1 MEEYPEPQGCYNY
14 PTFVKSNPLNN
25 DSYLEKCCETYP
37 EWADLLREAHAQLEE
52 LAPGYNIAQ
61 IKDKFGGLRYY
72 WDCPTSWREDGVG
85 VILEEYTERYNQAAE
100 VAYDAERKSYDAL

>member
-1 MEEYPEPQGCYNY
+1 MVDFPEPQGCHNY

-25 DSYLEKCCETYP
+25 DSYLEKCCEMYP
-37 EWADLLREAHAQLEE
+37 KWANLLRETHANLEE

-72 WDCPTSWREDGVG
+72 WDCPTDWREDGVG
-85 VILEEYTERYNQAAE
+85 PVLAEYVDRYYE
-100 VAYDAERKSYDAL
+100 MTKIVRDAERKSYDAL